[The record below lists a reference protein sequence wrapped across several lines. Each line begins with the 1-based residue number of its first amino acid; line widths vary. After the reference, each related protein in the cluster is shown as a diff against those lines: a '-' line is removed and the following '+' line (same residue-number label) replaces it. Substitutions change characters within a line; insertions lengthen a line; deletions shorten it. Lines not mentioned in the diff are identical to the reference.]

1 MAKPRI
7 RHVNVH
13 EAKTNFSKLLKLV
26 ERGEEV
32 IIARAGHPIAR
43 IVRLATEPKDRVP
56 GSARGAITIADN
68 FDTPVLDLER
78 SFEE

>member
-13 EAKTNFSKLLKLV
+13 DAKTNLSKLLTQV

-43 IVRLATEPKDRVP
+43 ISRLAVEPSDRVP
-56 GSARGAITIADN
+56 GSAKGAITIADN
-68 FDTPVLDLER
+68 FDAQIPDLVQ

>member
-1 MAKPRI
+1 MAKPRT

-13 EAKTNFSKLLKLV
+13 DAKTNFSKLLKLV

-43 IVRLATEPKDRVP
+43 IVRLATEPTDRVP

-68 FDTPVLDLER
+68 FDAAVPDLER
-78 SFEE
+78 SFDE

>member
-1 MAKPRI
+1 MAKPRT

-13 EAKTNFSKLLKLV
+13 DAKTNFSKLLKRV

-32 IIARAGHPIAR
+32 IIARAGQPIAR
-43 IVRLATEPKDRVP
+43 IIRLALEPLDRSP

-68 FDTPVLDLER
+68 FDAAVPDLER
-78 SFEE
+78 SFDE

>member
-1 MAKPRI
+1 MAKSRI

-13 EAKTNFSKLLKLV
+13 DAKTNFSKLLKQV

-43 IVRLATEPKDRVP
+43 ISRLAVEPSDRVP
-56 GSARGAITIADN
+56 GSAKGAITIADN
-68 FDTPVLDLER
+68 SDAQIVAW
-78 SFEE
+78 

>member
-1 MAKPRI
+1 MANPRI

-13 EAKTNFSKLLKLV
+13 EAKTNLSKLLKLV

-43 IVRLATEPKDRVP
+43 IVRLATEPTDRVP

-68 FDTPVLDLER
+68 FDAAVPDLER
-78 SFEE
+78 SFDE